1 MGQAFLPAR
10 ESAKYHAYMTRA
22 ALVLLL
28 IALTSC
34 GSPPAAPTSWQLAED
49 SQIKPDA
56 ALLADMI
63 TALDAAAQSGTSPA
77 ISKFHVRAA
86 TAFEHEGRRVVVNG
100 GNTEYALPEAIHGET
115 SAVNHAIVRV
125 GADAARAKVRF
136 VAFYSQS
143 CGTSLGCGDCRDFMC
158 ASTRSDRLLWV
169 CGSAADR
176 KIRVRRFA
184 DGLAT
189 EESFPDAAPADLG
202 LTTVELQ
209 RLNTAVQDAW
219 KHGISLFTTSEQHT
233 AAAVLTAKGVIH
245 RAAGADDAAF
255 HYRFPVG
262 GALQQAATS
271 GEYAVRAVLVAGKA
285 GLWPRVTYRD
295 RQYGF
300 EYSSFG
306 QARRQPPIRLILSN
320 GQGRYKATTFEAA
333 LPHAFSVARFNPQAI
348 ERFLGA
354 Q

>member
-1 MGQAFLPAR
+1 M
-10 ESAKYHAYMTRA
+10 AYMTRA

-34 GSPPAAPTSWQLAED
+34 GSPPAASTTSWQLAED
-49 SQIKPDA
+49 SPVKPDA

-63 TALDAAAQSGTSPA
+63 AALDAAEHSGTSPT

-86 TAFEHEGRRVVVNG
+86 TAFEHEGRRIIVNG
-100 GNTEYALPEAIHGET
+100 GNTEYALPEAIHGES

-158 ASTRSDRLLWV
+158 ASTQSDRLLWV
-169 CGSAADR
+169 CGSAVDR

-184 DGLAT
+184 EGLAP
-189 EESFPDAAPADLG
+189 EETFPDAAPADLG
-202 LTTVELQ
+202 ITNVELH
-209 RLNTAVQDAW
+209 RLNTAVNDAW
-219 KHGISLFTTSEQHT
+219 KHGITLFTTSEQHM
-233 AAAVLTAKGVIH
+233 AAAVLTAKSAIH

-255 HYRFPVG
+255 HYRFPIG
-262 GALQQAATS
+262 AALQQAATS
-271 GEYAVRAVLVAGKA
+271 GEYAVRVVLVSGKS
-285 GLWPRVTYRD
+285 GVWPRITYRD

-300 EYSSFG
+300 EFSSFG
-306 QARRQPPIRLILSN
+306 QARGQPPIRLILSN
-320 GQGRYKATTFEAA
+320 GLGRYKVTTFEAA
-333 LPHAFSVARFNPQAI
+333 LPHAFSVARFNPQAV
-348 ERFLGA
+348 ERFLRT
-354 Q
+354 QE